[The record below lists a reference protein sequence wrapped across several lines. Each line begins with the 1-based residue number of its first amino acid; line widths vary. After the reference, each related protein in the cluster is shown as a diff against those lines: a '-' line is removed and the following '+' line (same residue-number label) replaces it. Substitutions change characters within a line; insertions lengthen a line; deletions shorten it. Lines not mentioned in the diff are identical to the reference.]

1 MTGDIRFHQERFSE
15 ENFPKNVK
23 LAEQYESEAK
33 KKGVTAAQLTL
44 AWLIAQSPKGGIV
57 PIPGTTN
64 VDRVKQNA
72 EAANVKLSAEEL
84 KSFRSLIDSTQ
95 GDIGGE
101 RYSAMMRQH
110 QALWG

>member
-84 KSFRSLIDSTQ
+84 KSFRSLIDSTR